1 MLVNVFSVCC
11 CPGLLVLPL
20 RRSDPGQQSG
30 LALCQGHRNDLREAQ
45 KLKIQVH
52 RLTPAQRAEWVRA
65 TSGTQREL
73 VAAVGGDS
81 ERIFNGILAAK
92 RAFAARA
99 PAPQVP
105 AAAPAK
111 PASPTPAR

>member
-1 MLVNVFSVCC
+1 M
-11 CPGLLVLPL
+11 
-20 RRSDPGQQSG
+20 RSTLAAAALAAAD
-30 LALCQGHRNDLREAQ
+30 LALPSLLTRNTMTS
-45 KLKIQVH
+45 
-52 RLTPAQRAEWVRA
+52 TPPDTVVAAFDFATGEKTGKQYGKNSDQRAEWVRA
-65 TSGTQREL
+65 TAGTQREL

-105 AAAPAK
+105 TAAPAK